1 MSETLQSLARLSK
14 ALPTLE
20 LKVKVEDGKTFLMA
34 GNEAVF
40 RCRTNELGEAYGLL
54 VMQALEILPQ
64 ALMAIEYAG
73 QAMPGPNI
81 GEPLKAEITSRI
93 VQSLALAP
101 DLKPKA
107 DLLGKLVYSAVEPYV
122 RGGAEE
128 AGLSKLPLANS
139 SPEIDLQSVRR
150 DAIQDFAGWLVE
162 GGRLSKLKCEQSLA
176 DLCDEWDDEANA

>member
-34 GNEAVF
+34 GDEAVF

-64 ALMAIEYAG
+64 ALMAIESAG
-73 QAMPGPNI
+73 QAVTGANI

-101 DLKPKA
+101 DLKQKA
-107 DLLGKLVYSAVEPYV
+107 ELLGKLVYSTVEPYV

-128 AGLSKLPLANS
+128 ARHSSLPVAIS
-139 SPEIDLQSVRR
+139 SPVIDLQTVRR
-150 DAIQDFAGWLVE
+150 DAIQDFAGWLVD